1 MRKIL
6 LRAAALCLAAIISI
20 SYTASTADAS
30 ENTASEDL
38 IIINKKQISLLIF
51 ITES

>member
-38 IIINKKQISLLIF
+38 IIINKNKSACLF
-51 ITES
+51 S